1 MIKYTIV
8 PPKPSDKILNP
19 TLVPV
24 FFSLQSNTIIHSNI
38 AMLNMIVAIFKACI
52 LHLLF
57 LFLRF
62 FASIN
67 SCLQSFIP
75 DARHFFVFSFLE
87 GLSRGLTPSPV
98 TPAPSFCG
106 VRIICKKRTLLSL
119 QRLHPVLYY
128 LYELN
133 HLQNTN
139 SKGVIT

>member
-8 PPKPSDKILNP
+8 PPKPSDKILKP

-24 FFSLQSNTIIHSNI
+24 FFSLQSNTIIHNNI

-67 SCLQSFIP
+67 SCLQSFVP

-87 GLSRGLTPSPV
+87 GLSRGLTPSPI
-98 TPAPSFCG
+98 TPAPPLFAEF
-106 VRIICKKRTLLSL
+106 V
-119 QRLHPVLYY
+119 
-128 LYELN
+128 
-133 HLQNTN
+133 
-139 SKGVIT
+139 